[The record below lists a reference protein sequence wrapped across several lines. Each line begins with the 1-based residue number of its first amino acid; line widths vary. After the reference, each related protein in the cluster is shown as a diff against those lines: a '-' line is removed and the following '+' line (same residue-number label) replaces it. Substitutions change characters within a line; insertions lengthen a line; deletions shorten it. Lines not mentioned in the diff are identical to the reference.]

1 MNPANETTDPQ
12 GSVVSASPPLETV
25 PLRHYGRWLSAA
37 VLAVLVAMLIH
48 TLLSHINRNG
58 VTNDQRFQ
66 WSTVGSYLFT
76 SSVMHG
82 ALVTIELTAAAMAV
96 GVIFGILLA
105 TMRLSTNRQLRY
117 VSWVYLWFFRGTPVY
132 VQLIFWANLA
142 WLYPTLSIGVP
153 FGPSFVTITT
163 NDYVT
168 NLFLVAVVGL
178 ALNEAAYMAE
188 IVRAGIIAV
197 DAGQLEAAQALG
209 MRRAQ
214 SLRRIVLPQAMR
226 VIVPPTGN
234 ETISM
239 LKTTSLVGAALGGG
253 GELYRS
259 IQNIYN
265 LNYLVPP
272 LLITGCLWYL
282 TMTSVLSVGQFYI
295 ERYYGRGVDATR
307 SSSSKFSSTL
317 KRSFGRSPHTEVQPL
332 ERP

>member
-1 MNPANETTDPQ
+1 
-12 GSVVSASPPLETV
+12 
-25 PLRHYGRWLSAA
+25 
-37 VLAVLVAMLIH
+37 MLIH
-48 TLLSHINRNG
+48 TLLSHVNRNG

-82 ALVTIELTAAAMAV
+82 ALVTIELTAAAMAI
-96 GVIFGILLA
+96 GVAFGILLA

-307 SSSSKFSSTL
+307 SSSTKFSSTL

>member
-1 MNPANETTDPQ
+1 MNPVNETTDPL

-48 TLLSHINRNG
+48 TLLSHVNRNG

-82 ALVTIELTAAAMAV
+82 ALVTIELTAAAMAI
-96 GVIFGILLA
+96 GVAFGILLA

-307 SSSSKFSSTL
+307 SSSTKFSSTL